1 MKTNKSEDYI
11 EIVTT
16 RIGRL
21 NLMPERILNLLYK
34 ALNNH
39 YSKVGI
45 SIIETEIDLKELI
58 KKKPDLIVSGIKYLG
73 FNLNS
78 IQRNSKNKIWFSDYL
93 DEHKILYTGS
103 SKKSIE
109 YEFDKSKAKDIVS
122 KYGCNTAPFF
132 IAKPNQYIQN
142 DLPLDFPL
150 FIKPL
155 YEGDSRG
162 IDSNSLVYNFN
173 DYQRKVSSILENQG
187 TVSLVEK
194 YLNGKEY
201 TVAIFQNFKTNSYQV
216 YPIELLAEK
225 NAKGDRVLGFA
236 DKIADKELALKI
248 ESEDIK
254 NKISKLALDSF
265 KALGAKGY
273 GRIDIK
279 MDENGIPY
287 FLEANL
293 IPGLG
298 MGYLYK
304 CYKLNTGLTYDK
316 MILDIVRNA
325 LKINTTNHLSSKLRV
340 ISLN

>member
-1 MKTNKSEDYI
+1 MKEEKYI

-16 RIGRL
+16 KIGKL
-21 NLMPERILNLLYK
+21 NLMPERTLDLLHE
-34 ALNNH
+34 ALSNY
-39 YSKVGI
+39 YSKVEV
-45 SIIETEIDLKELI
+45 SIIKSEEELNELI
-58 KKKPDLIVSGIKYLG
+58 RKKPDLIISGIKYLG
-73 FNLNS
+73 FDLNS
-78 IQRNSKNKIWFSDYL
+78 IQRNSTNKIWFSDFL
-93 DEHKILYTGS
+93 DEHQIPYTGS

-109 YEFDKSKAKDIVS
+109 FEFDKSKAKEIVS
-122 KYGCNTAPFF
+122 EYGCNTAPFF
-132 IAKPNQYIQN
+132 ITKSNQYVQDN
-142 DLPLDFPL
+142 LPLDFPL

-162 IDSNSLVYNFN
+162 IDSNSLVFNFD
-173 DYQRKVSSILENQG
+173 DYQRKVCSIFENQG

-201 TVAIFQNFKTNSYQV
+201 TVAIFQDFKTNSYQV

-225 NAKGDRVLGFA
+225 NINGDRILGFS
-236 DKIADKELALKI
+236 DKVADKELPLKI
-248 ESEDIK
+248 ENKDIK

-279 MDENGIPY
+279 MDEKGIPY

-298 MGYLYK
+298 TGYLYK
-304 CYKLNTGLTYDK
+304 CYKINTGLTYEQ
-316 MILDIVRNA
+316 MILDIVKNA
-325 LKINTTNHLSSKLRV
+325 LEINNEPLTMYV
-340 ISLN
+340 VYG

>member
-1 MKTNKSEDYI
+1 MKIAKDEKYI

-16 RIGRL
+16 RIDKL
-21 NLMPERILNLLYK
+21 NLMPDRTLDLLHKTLGNY
-34 ALNNH
+34 
-39 YSKVGI
+39 YSKVEI
-45 SIIETEIDLKELI
+45 SIISREKELRELVI
-58 KKKPDLIVSGIKYLG
+58 KKPDIVISGIKYLG
-73 FNLNS
+73 FNLDS
-78 IQRNSKNKIWFSDYL
+78 IQRNSTNKIWFSDFL
-93 DEHKILYTGS
+93 DEHNILYTGS

-109 YEFDKSKAKDIVS
+109 FEFDKSKAKDIVS
-122 KYGCNTAPFF
+122 KYGCNTASFF
-132 IAKPNQYIQN
+132 VAKPNQYTQDDI
-142 DLPLDFPL
+142 PLDFPL

-162 IDSNSLVYNFN
+162 IDFNSLVFNFKE
-173 DYQRKVSSILENQG
+173 YHRKVSAILENQG

-201 TVAIFQNFKTNSYQV
+201 TVAIFQNLKNNTYQV

-225 NAKGDRVLGFA
+225 NIEGERILGFT
-236 DKIADKELALKI
+236 DKIADKESSLKI
-248 ESEDIK
+248 EDDNIK
-254 NKISKLALDSF
+254 NRISKLALDSF

-279 MDENGIPY
+279 MDEKGIPC

-298 MGYLYK
+298 AGYLYR
-304 CYKLNTGLTYDK
+304 CYNLNTGLPYEQ

-325 LKINTTNHLSSKLRV
+325 FEANTANR
-340 ISLN
+340 

>member
-1 MKTNKSEDYI
+1 MKILKDEKYI

-21 NLMPERILNLLYK
+21 NLMSDRILDLLHK
-34 ALNNH
+34 TLSKF
-39 YSKVGI
+39 YSKVEI
-45 SIIETEIDLKELI
+45 SIIEREIELQRLLR
-58 KKKPDLIVSGIKYLG
+58 KKPDLIISGIKYLG
-73 FNLNS
+73 FDLNS
-78 IQRNSKNKIWFSDYL
+78 IRRNSINKIWFSDFL
-93 DEHKILYTGS
+93 DEHKIRYTGS
-103 SKKSIE
+103 SKEAIE

-122 KYGCNTAPFF
+122 MYGCNTAPFF
-132 IAKPNQYIQN
+132 IAKPNQYNQE

-162 IDSNSLVYNFN
+162 IDSNSLVFNYNG
-173 DYQRKVSSILENQG
+173 YQRKVSSIFENQG

-201 TVAIFQNFKTNSYQV
+201 TVAVFQDFKTNSYQV

-225 NAKGDRVLGFA
+225 NTNGDRILGFS
-236 DKIADKELALKI
+236 DKIADKELPLKI
-248 ESEDIK
+248 ENEDVK
-254 NKISKLALDSF
+254 NRISKLALDSF

-273 GRIDIK
+273 GRVDIK
-279 MDENGIPY
+279 MDETGVPY

-298 MGYLYK
+298 TGYLYK
-304 CYKLNTGLTYDK
+304 CYNLNTGLTYEQ

-325 LKINTTNHLSSKLRV
+325 LENNTTNR
-340 ISLN
+340 

>member
-1 MKTNKSEDYI
+1 MKVIKEEKYI

-16 RIGRL
+16 RIGKL
-21 NLMPERILNLLYK
+21 NLMPDRTLELLYET
-34 ALNNH
+34 LSN
-39 YSKVGI
+39 YYTKVEI
-45 SIIETEIDLKELI
+45 SIIEKEEELKELVR
-58 KKKPDLIVSGIKYLG
+58 KKPDLVISGIKYLG
-73 FNLNS
+73 FDLDS
-78 IQRNSKNKIWFSDYL
+78 IQRKSTNKIWFSDYL
-93 DEHKILYTGS
+93 DKHGISYTGS

-109 YEFDKSKAKDIVS
+109 YEFDKSKAKKIVS
-122 KYGCNTAPFF
+122 EYGCNTAPFF
-132 IAKPNQYIQN
+132 IAKPDQFIQD

-162 IDSNSLVYNFN
+162 IDSNSLVYNFDN
-173 DYQRKVSSILENQG
+173 YQRKVSSILENQN

-201 TVAIFQNFKTNSYQV
+201 TVAIIQDFKNNSYHV

-225 NAKGDRVLGFA
+225 NKNGDRILGFS
-236 DKIADKELALKI
+236 DKIADKELPLKI
-248 ESEDIK
+248 ENKDVK
-254 NKISKLALDSF
+254 NIISKLALDSF

-279 MDENGIPY
+279 MNETGVPY

-298 MGYLYK
+298 TGYLYK
-304 CYKLNTGLTYDK
+304 CYNLNTGLTYEQ
-316 MILDIVRNA
+316 MILYIIRNA
-325 LKINTTNHLSSKLRV
+325 LKNNTTNR
-340 ISLN
+340 

>member
-1 MKTNKSEDYI
+1 MKVIKEEKYI

-16 RIGRL
+16 RIGKL
-21 NLMPERILNLLYK
+21 NLMPDRILELLHETLSNY
-34 ALNNH
+34 
-39 YSKVGI
+39 YTKVEI
-45 SIIETEIDLKELI
+45 SIITKERELKELVR
-58 KKKPDLIVSGIKYLG
+58 KKPDLIISGIKYLG
-73 FNLNS
+73 FDLDS
-78 IQRNSKNKIWFSDYL
+78 IQRNSTNKIWFSDYL

-109 YEFDKSKAKDIVS
+109 YEFDKSKAKKIVS
-122 KYGCNTAPFF
+122 EYGCNTAPFF
-132 IAKPNQYIQN
+132 IAKPNQFIQD

-162 IDSNSLVYNFN
+162 IDSNSLVYNFDN
-173 DYQRKVSSILENQG
+173 YQRKVSSILENQNTG
-187 TVSLVEK
+187 SLVEK

-201 TVAIFQNFKTNSYQV
+201 TVAIIQDFKNNSYQV

-225 NAKGDRVLGFA
+225 NTNGDRILGFS
-236 DKIADKELALKI
+236 DKIADKELPLKI
-248 ESEDIK
+248 ENEDVKIR
-254 NKISKLALDSF
+254 ISKLALDSF

-279 MDENGIPY
+279 MDETGVPY

-298 MGYLYK
+298 TGYLYK
-304 CYKLNTGLTYDK
+304 CYNLNTGLTYEQ

-325 LKINTTNHLSSKLRV
+325 LENKVRKHNKELS
-340 ISLN
+340 

>member
-1 MKTNKSEDYI
+1 MKIVKDKKYI

-21 NLMPERILNLLYK
+21 NIMPDRMLELLHKTLSNY
-34 ALNNH
+34 
-39 YSKVGI
+39 YSKVEI
-45 SIIETEIDLKELI
+45 SIIERETELKELI
-58 KKKPDLIVSGIKYLG
+58 RKKPDLIISGIKYLG
-73 FNLNS
+73 FDLNS
-78 IQRNSKNKIWFSDYL
+78 IQRNSTNKIWFSDFL
-93 DEHKILYTGS
+93 DKYQIPYTGS
-103 SKKSIE
+103 SKKAIE
-109 YEFDKSKAKDIVS
+109 LEFDKSKAKNIVS
-122 KYGCNTAPFF
+122 AYGCNTAPFF
-132 IAKPNQYIQN
+132 IAKPNQYNQE

-162 IDSNSLVYNFN
+162 IDSNSLVFNYNS
-173 DYQRKVSSILENQG
+173 YQRKVSSIFENQG

-201 TVAIFQNFKTNSYQV
+201 TVAIFQDFKTNSYQV

-225 NAKGDRVLGFA
+225 NINGDRILGFS
-236 DKIADKELALKI
+236 DKIADKELTLKI
-248 ESEDIK
+248 ENEDVK
-254 NKISKLALDSF
+254 NRISKLALDSF

-279 MDENGIPY
+279 MDETGVPY

-298 MGYLYK
+298 TGYLYK
-304 CYKLNTGLTYDK
+304 CYNLNTGLTYEQ

-325 LKINTTNHLSSKLRV
+325 LENNTTNR
-340 ISLN
+340 

>member
-1 MKTNKSEDYI
+1 MKIVKDEKYI

-16 RIGRL
+16 RLGRL
-21 NLMPERILNLLYK
+21 NIMSDRILDRLHKTLSNY
-34 ALNNH
+34 
-39 YSKVGI
+39 YSKVEI
-45 SIIETEIDLKELI
+45 TIINEEKELKELVI
-58 KKKPDLIVSGIKYLG
+58 KKPDLIFSGIKYIG
-73 FNLNS
+73 FDLNS
-78 IQRNSKNKIWFSDYL
+78 IQRDSINKIWFSDFL
-93 DEHKILYTGS
+93 DEYKIPYTGS

-109 YEFDKSKAKDIVS
+109 LEFDKSKAKDIVS
-122 KYGCNTAPFF
+122 EYGCNTAPFF
-132 IAKPNQYIQN
+132 VAKPNQYTQDDI
-142 DLPLDFPL
+142 PIDFPL

-162 IDSNSLVYNFN
+162 IDSNSLVFNYNS
-173 DYQRKVSSILENQG
+173 YQRKVSSIFENQG

-201 TVAIFQNFKTNSYQV
+201 TVAIFQDFKNNSYQV

-225 NAKGDRVLGFA
+225 NTNGDRILGFS
-236 DKIADKELALKI
+236 DKIADKELPLKI
-248 ESEDIK
+248 ENEDVK
-254 NKISKLALDSF
+254 NRISKLALDSF

-279 MDENGIPY
+279 MDETGVPY

-298 MGYLYK
+298 TGYLYK
-304 CYKLNTGLTYDK
+304 CYNLNTGLMYEQ

-325 LKINTTNHLSSKLRV
+325 LENNTTNR
-340 ISLN
+340 

>member
-1 MKTNKSEDYI
+1 MKEEKYI

-16 RIGRL
+16 KIGKL
-21 NLMPERILNLLYK
+21 NLMPERTLDLLHKTLSNY
-34 ALNNH
+34 
-39 YSKVGI
+39 YSKVEV
-45 SIIETEIDLKELI
+45 SIIKSEEELNELI
-58 KKKPDLIVSGIKYLG
+58 RKKPDLIISGIKYLG
-73 FNLNS
+73 FDLNS
-78 IQRNSKNKIWFSDYL
+78 IQRNSANKIWFSDFL
-93 DEHKILYTGS
+93 DEHQIPYTGS

-109 YEFDKSKAKDIVS
+109 FEFDKSKAKEIVS
-122 KYGCNTAPFF
+122 EYGCNTAPFF
-132 IAKPNQYIQN
+132 ITKSNQYVQDN
-142 DLPLDFPL
+142 LPLDFPL

-162 IDSNSLVYNFN
+162 IDSNSLVFNFD
-173 DYQRKVSSILENQG
+173 DYQRKVCSIFENQG

-201 TVAIFQNFKTNSYQV
+201 TVAIFQDFKTNSYQV

-225 NAKGDRVLGFA
+225 NINGDRILGFS
-236 DKIADKELALKI
+236 DKVADKELPLKI
-248 ESEDIK
+248 ENKDIK

-279 MDENGIPY
+279 MDEKGIPY

-298 MGYLYK
+298 TGYLYK
-304 CYKLNTGLTYDK
+304 CYKINTGLTYEQ
-316 MILDIVRNA
+316 MILDIVKNA
-325 LKINTTNHLSSKLRV
+325 LEINNEPLTMYV
-340 ISLN
+340 VYG

>member
-1 MKTNKSEDYI
+1 MKTDKRKEYI

-21 NLMPERILNLLYK
+21 NLMPEKTLDLLHKTLSNY
-34 ALNNH
+34 
-39 YSKVGI
+39 YSKVEI
-45 SIIETEIDLKELI
+45 SIIERKKDLKELI
-58 KKKPDLIVSGIKYLG
+58 RKKPDLIVSGIKYIG
-73 FNLNS
+73 FDLNS
-78 IQRNSKNKIWFSDYL
+78 VQRSSKNKIWFSDYL
-93 DEHKILYTGS
+93 DGHKILYTGS

-122 KYGCNTAPFF
+122 KYGCNTASFF
-132 IAKPNQYIQN
+132 VAKPNQYIQN

-162 IDSNSLVYNFN
+162 IDSNSLVFNFN
-173 DYQRKVSSILENQG
+173 DYQRKLSSIFENQG

-201 TVAIFQNFKTNSYQV
+201 TVAIFQNFKNNSYKV
-216 YPIELLAEK
+216 YPIELLAKK
-225 NAKGDRVLGFA
+225 NTKGDRILGFT

-248 ESEDIK
+248 ENEDVK

-265 KALGAKGY
+265 KALGARGY

-279 MDENGIPY
+279 MDEKGIPY

-298 MGYLYK
+298 TGYLYK
-304 CYKLNTGLTYDK
+304 CYKLNTGLTYEK
-316 MILDIVRNA
+316 MILDIVKNA
-325 LKINTTNHLSSKLRV
+325 LKK
-340 ISLN
+340 